1 MTRSYFIGILLLLS
15 HLAQAQIDSLQY
27 SLDSLSNLSSLQ
39 WVRDS
44 ITINAW
50 ADSLKISVQNK
61 FNPDSIHLKDKIDSL
76 SSLQLSTEPY
86 SRQMDSL
93 INSKQSKLAE
103 IREKQNELTSKTKTR
118 IDQWQRTVRSRL
130 DSLGFKGNIPGVDIP
145 GLKQLDMPSFNLPEI
160 PTLSADD
167 FTSIDFSPDLSKLN
181 QNLPFVSIDGL
192 KGVQENIAVVTEKLS
207 LASDLKNNA
216 GQNIESAIGEI
227 DAVGEI
233 KKQTEALDDIKPPDQ
248 DEIKEQAI
256 ETTVDHFAGNNE
268 QLNQAMQEVSK
279 YKQKYSDVKSLK
291 DLPKKVP
298 NPMKEKT
305 FVERLVPGMT
315 FQILKKDNFLL
326 DVAPYLGYRFTGRL
340 TIGAGWNQRISFNSE
355 KTSTQT
361 NVYGPRVYG
370 DYNVFKGFSG
380 RLELE
385 TMNAFV
391 PQDLKITDN
400 GQREWVPAILL
411 GIKQQYTI
419 YKTLKGTALVLYNF
433 YNPDY
438 KSPYGDRLNVR
449 FGLEYAFKKKKKDK
463 ENK

>member
-1 MTRSYFIGILLLLS
+1 M
-15 HLAQAQIDSLQY
+15 
-27 SLDSLSNLSSLQ
+27 
-39 WVRDS
+39 
-44 ITINAW
+44 
-50 ADSLKISVQNK
+50 
-61 FNPDSIHLKDKIDSL
+61 
-76 SSLQLSTEPY
+76 
-86 SRQMDSL
+86 
-93 INSKQSKLAE
+93 
-103 IREKQNELTSKTKTR
+103 
-118 IDQWQRTVRSRL
+118 
-130 DSLGFKGNIPGVDIP
+130 
-145 GLKQLDMPSFNLPEI
+145 
-160 PTLSADD
+160 
-167 FTSIDFSPDLSKLN
+167 
-181 QNLPFVSIDGL
+181 
-192 KGVQENIAVVTEKLS
+192 
-207 LASDLKNNA
+207 
-216 GQNIESAIGEI
+216 
-227 DAVGEI
+227 
-233 KKQTEALDDIKPPDQ
+233 
-248 DEIKEQAI
+248 
-256 ETTVDHFAGNNE
+256 
-268 QLNQAMQEVSK
+268 
-279 YKQKYSDVKSLK
+279 
-291 DLPKKVP
+291 PKKVP